1 MRFITKSRC
10 IRISLINYLFIVKFT
25 CRPHVNEGV
34 VDEHKLVKVE
44 LVSEPFAFSLVQD
57 PFIVVIS
64 GGTKKLLTENVKF

>member
-1 MRFITKSRC
+1 MRFITKRRC
-10 IRISLINYLFIVKFT
+10 IRISLINYLFFT